1 MPRKSN
7 KNLSK
12 TGGKR
17 RTVKKKPKAVNTK
30 KTALFK
36 AHALERNR
44 LKNSRDETNSRH
56 R

>member
-1 MPRKSN
+1 MPRNSK

-17 RTVKKKPKAVNTK
+17 RMAKKKPKAVSAK

-36 AHALERNR
+36 AHLLERSR